1 MYFESFSLA
10 SLSDFAE
17 SVLFSLVLVLALL
30 SDFVESALLVL
41 FATVFV
47 SDFAESAL
55 FALAPVSALL
65 LVLALFVFV
74 ELAFLSLDF
83 SSSDFSLSNSDSQKT
98 RVSPS
103 NLKSSL
109 SKSRSRLMASFAPLG
124 ISTPSFLG

>member
-1 MYFESFSLA
+1 M
-10 SLSDFAE
+10 
-17 SVLFSLVLVLALL
+17 
-30 SDFVESALLVL
+30 ESALLVL

-55 FALAPVSALL
+55 FALAPVSAFAFFV
-65 LVLALFVFV
+65 LV
-74 ELAFLSLDF
+74 E
-83 SSSDFSLSNSDSQKT
+83 SLSNSDSQKT

-103 NLKSSL
+103 NLISSL